1 MLTAAIK
8 NTSKF
13 KRSTS
18 STNKPNLEAL
28 YFSSHEEFE
37 YLKTS
42 FWRIFPYLKFL
53 QFLDY
58 PGFTPIS
65 QPTNLIWYSTIFF
78 SKPQWCPLFS
88 SIVENFS
95 SKVVPSSIFAWP
107 VLRIWFSENCYSF
120 EWIFYIFSK
129 NGDEYYCN
137 IHHQLSL
144 TGLMYLTEFD
154 RF

>member
-1 MLTAAIK
+1 MFWHQNYLLKLLITYVKITYENRVQKYLK

-58 PGFTPIS
+58 PGFNPIS
-65 QPTNLIWYSTIFF
+65 QPSNLIWYSIIFF

-95 SKVVPSSIFAWP
+95 TKSGTFLNFCLA
-107 VLRIWFSENCYSF
+107 
-120 EWIFYIFSK
+120 
-129 NGDEYYCN
+129 
-137 IHHQLSL
+137 
-144 TGLMYLTEFD
+144 YLTNLVFWKLL
-154 RF
+154 